1 MAYDS
6 KKISLFGGVDR
17 VAVLLYI
24 ALVVV
29 GLVAVFSASW
39 VEGSENFFAFSH
51 NYIKQAVWFGVSL
64 VVGVVILLLD
74 ASFWHKIAYYLYV
87 VAILALVVTLLI
99 GSEVNG
105 AKAWIK
111 FGPVQLQTMEFA
123 KIAIAIATARL
134 MSEYGFSIH
143 SAKDLMKV
151 ALLLF
156 VPLAITVLQND
167 TGSGLVLC

>member
-6 KKISLFGGVDR
+6 RKISLFGGVDR
-17 VAVLLYI
+17 VAVLLYV

-74 ASFWHKIAYYLYV
+74 ASVWHKTAYYLYAA
-87 VAILALVVTLLI
+87 AILALAGTLVV

-105 AKAWIK
+105 ARAWLK

-123 KIAIAIATARL
+123 KIAIALATARL
-134 MSEYGFSIH
+134 MSEYGFSIR
-143 SAKDLMKV
+143 KDQ
-151 ALLLF
+151 
-156 VPLAITVLQND
+156 I
-167 TGSGLVLC
+167 